1 MIVWPGCGRGGPGGA
16 RRGAGAVSATR
27 PQDVAGCADIKTQRI
42 IAHPDLTKSVVAV
55 DEEQG
60 TVMIWMNFG
69 DTGSYGAGNALI
81 VYEGFK
87 VYGGQLHAVEAFM
100 KVLPKETPR
109 GWGNTLK
116 GME

>member
-1 MIVWPGCGRGGPGGA
+1 
-16 RRGAGAVSATR
+16 VSATR

-42 IAHPDLTKSVVAV
+42 IPHPDLTKSVVAV

-60 TVMIWMNFG
+60 TVMFWMNFG
-69 DTGSYGAGNALI
+69 DTGTYGAGNALI

-87 VYGGQLHAVEAFM
+87 VHGGQLHAVEAFM
-100 KVLPKETPR
+100 KVLPKDTQR
-109 GWGNTLK
+109 GWGRTLK

>member
-1 MIVWPGCGRGGPGGA
+1 
-16 RRGAGAVSATR
+16 VSATR

-42 IAHPDLTKSVVAV
+42 IPHPDLTKSVVAV

-60 TVMIWMNFG
+60 TVLIWMNFG
-69 DTGSYGAGNALI
+69 DTGSYGAGNSLI

-100 KVLPKETPR
+100 KVLPKETQR
-109 GWGNTLK
+109 AWGKTLK

>member
-1 MIVWPGCGRGGPGGA
+1 
-16 RRGAGAVSATR
+16 VSATR
-27 PQDVAGCADIKTQRI
+27 PQDVSGCGDIKTQRI
-42 IAHPDLTKSVVAV
+42 IPHPDLTKSVVAV

-69 DTGSYGAGNALI
+69 DTGTYGAGNALI

-100 KVLPKETPR
+100 KVLPKDTQR
-109 GWGNTLK
+109 GWGTTLK